1 MNLNE
6 RIEANCERI
15 AKLEA
20 TVRDLN
26 RLQERSMSLLQGDIA
41 DQASLIT
48 ELQEMIGRH
57 QIGEVNDARGR
68 LD

>member
-57 QIGEVNDARGR
+57 QIGEGNEE
-68 LD
+68 